1 MQAMRLEHCVRDGHD
16 IPFTPPNYQITTT
29 PENEWCIVVDGK
41 QPAQEHMGHGR
52 TILCIASACHWVDPD
67 DLVLRE
73 MDDPAGAA
81 SEERM
86 RAARAL
92 ITKAGLQRGEV
103 VAVILYTGPM
113 VRPQHLS
120 PIHFSSFFA
129 FSHTVPPL
137 AMARSTT

>member
-1 MQAMRLEHCVRDGHD
+1 MQAMRLEHCVRYGHD
-16 IPFTPPNYQITTT
+16 VPFTPPNYLITTT
-29 PENEWCIVVDGK
+29 PEEEWGIVVDGK
-41 QPAQEHMGHGR
+41 QPAQEHMGHNR
-52 TILCIASACHWVDPD
+52 TILGLAQAIYWVDPD

-81 SEERM
+81 PEERM

-113 VRPQHLS
+113 VSPQHLS
-120 PIHFSSFFA
+120 PIHFSSFVA

-137 AMARSTT
+137 AIARSTT